1 MISMFG
7 RYQRNAFY
15 GHDGMLKS
23 LQPNDKILFPP
34 KFYFHLIKNKVSN
47 TNPKKDV
54 LLAASLDN
62 FLLVNKL
69 TSFDSCDLD

>member
-34 KFYFHLIKNKVSN
+34 YQKQGKQYQS
-47 TNPKKDV
+47 KKRC
-54 LLAASLDN
+54 
-62 FLLVNKL
+62 
-69 TSFDSCDLD
+69 TSCS